1 MFYPIILKLIKTVC
15 KKHNSPFYGVFI
27 QSFFEQLVAKQPLEN
42 TGSVSVCKASFL
54 YEL

>member
-42 TGSVSVCKASFL
+42 TGSDK
-54 YEL
+54 